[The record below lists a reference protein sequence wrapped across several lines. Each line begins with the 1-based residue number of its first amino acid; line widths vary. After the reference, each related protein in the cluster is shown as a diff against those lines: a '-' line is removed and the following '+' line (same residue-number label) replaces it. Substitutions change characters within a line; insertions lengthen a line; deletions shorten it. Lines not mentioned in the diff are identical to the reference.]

1 MLKARYM
8 VESPDEIEMTAKIT
22 ATMREWCELRD
33 QLENRWP
40 ASRLSSVISEMLAD
54 ARRVFYA
61 TQDDPES

>member
-8 VESPDEIEMTAKIT
+8 VENPDEIEMTAKIT
-22 ATMREWCELRD
+22 ATAKEWSELRD

-40 ASRLSSVISEMLAD
+40 SSRLSSVITEMLAG

-61 TQDDPES
+61 TTDDPES